1 MDAQTTYE
9 TARVALIKKLTT
21 EQNTIKTEAEAT
33 RRLVRDLNTERVK
46 ATQMLRFKEVDRIS
60 GDISKLRAD
69 VSVLEQKV
77 KDYDRLL
84 EDARQ
89 GRAPELQA
97 AHMRA
102 MQQPVT
108 EAQAAIHEAERQ
120 VRKLLDV
127 PEIKEAVAN
136 LHALVHNKGYAY
148 RVVLES
154 VGLDDLPRRVAA

>member
-9 TARVALIKKLTT
+9 AARVALLEKLTG
-21 EQNTIKTEAEAT
+21 EQNAIKTELEAT
-33 RRLVRDLNTERVK
+33 RRLLRDLNTER
-46 ATQMLRFKEVDRIS
+46 ANAAQMLRLKEVHAIS
-60 GDISKLRAD
+60 ADISELQAQAKE
-69 VSVLEQKV
+69 LEKQV
-77 KDYDRLL
+77 AAYDRRL

-127 PEIKEAVAN
+127 PEVKEAVAA
-136 LHALVHNKGYAY
+136 LHSLVHNKGYAY

-154 VGLDDLPRRVAA
+154 VGLDDLPGRIAA